1 MIMSM
6 YDYINGSDLKSFV
19 PQTYANNPL
28 RHFYQSSVSGL
39 PSLGDYVAATSVP
52 INLNTNNMLGN
63 QVLGIPTSGSF
74 SGVNL
79 GTDGMFGNKLVG
91 STPTTAVTGLDLPKG
106 TGFGDLAF
114 SDKALL
120 GLGAFN
126 SALSAINSYKA
137 NKLGRQQLAFAKDS
151 FNRNFEAQKGITNS
165 QLADRQ
171 SIRYKVNPADNMSV
185 ADYMAKYGVK

>member
-1 MIMSM
+1 MTMNQYLSDYLQTVGSPKIPSNL
-6 YDYINGSDLKSFV
+6 YGSDYIPMGGYLPNTLTMSNALGS
-19 PQTYANNPL
+19 
-28 RHFYQSSVSGL
+28 
-39 PSLGDYVAATSVP
+39 
-52 INLNTNNMLGN
+52 INSPVNIDTTNLLGN
-63 QVLGIPTSGSF
+63 QVLGIPTAGSF

-120 GLGAFN
+120 GLGALN

-151 FNRNFEAQKGITNS
+151 FNRNFDAQKGLINS

-171 SIRYKVNPADNMSV
+171 AIRNRVNPERNASV
-185 ADYMAKYGVK
+185 ADYMAQYGVK

>member
-1 MIMSM
+1 MNMS
-6 YDYINGSDLKSFV
+6 DYINGSDLKSFV

-52 INLNTNNMLGN
+52 INLDTNNMLGN
-63 QVLGIPTSGSF
+63 QVLGIPSGGSF
-74 SGVNL
+74 TGLNL
-79 GTDGMFGNKLVG
+79 DTNNMMGNLSVG
-91 STPTTAVTGLDLPKG
+91 ATPTTAVTGLDLPKG

-120 GLGAFN
+120 GLGALN

-151 FNRNFEAQKGITNS
+151 FNRNFEAQKGVTNS

-171 SIRYKVNPADNMSV
+171 SIRYKVNPADNMPV
-185 ADYMAKYGVK
+185 ADYMAQYGVK

>member
-1 MIMSM
+1 MSM
-6 YDYINGSDLKSFV
+6 PDYLQTVGSPKIPFKLYGSDYQNLDAFLPES
-19 PQTYANNPL
+19 L
-28 RHFYQSSVSGL
+28 RLSTALDSISK
-39 PSLGDYVAATSVP
+39 PMM
-52 INLNTNNMLGN
+52 NLDTTNMLGN

-120 GLGAFN
+120 GLGALN

-151 FNRNFEAQKGITNS
+151 FNRNFDAQKGLINS

-171 SIRYKVNPADNMSV
+171 AIRNRVNPERNASV
-185 ADYMAKYGVK
+185 ADYMAQYGVK

>member
-1 MIMSM
+1 MSM
-6 YDYINGSDLKSFV
+6 SDYLQTVGSPKIPSNLYGSDYQNLSAFL
-19 PQTYANNPL
+19 PESL
-28 RHFYQSSVSGL
+28 RISTALDSISK
-39 PSLGDYVAATSVP
+39 PMM
-52 INLNTNNMLGN
+52 NLDTTNMLGN
-63 QVLGIPTSGSF
+63 KVLGIPTPGSF

-137 NKLGRQQLAFAKDS
+137 NKLGRQQLAFAKES
-151 FNRNFEAQKGITNS
+151 FNRNFEAQKGVTNS

-171 SIRYKVNPADNMSV
+171 NIRYKVNPTDNMPV
-185 ADYMAKYGVK
+185 ADYMAQYGVK